1 MTGIEELAGAA
12 MAAISDAGVGTALV
26 SGAATAA
33 AGAGIASLMAPKTPG
48 VKPPVSMPDQQNQDV
63 ARRRA
68 LVEQM
73 ARQGRASTVL
83 SDPQSSDVMG

>member
-12 MAAISDAGVGTALV
+12 IAAITDGGVGTALT
-26 SGAATAA
+26 SAAVTGA
-33 AGAGIASLMAPKTPG
+33 AGAGVAALMAPKTPG
-48 VKPPVSMPDQQNQDV
+48 VKAPVAMPDQQNVDV

-73 ARQGRASTVL
+73 ARQGRASTIL
-83 SDPQSSDVMG
+83 SDPQSSDVLG